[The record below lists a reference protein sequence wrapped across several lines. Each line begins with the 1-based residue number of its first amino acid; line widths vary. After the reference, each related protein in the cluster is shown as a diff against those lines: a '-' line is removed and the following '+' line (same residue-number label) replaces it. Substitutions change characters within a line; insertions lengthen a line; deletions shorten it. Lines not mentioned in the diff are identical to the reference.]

1 MKSFNSLEMKKKN
14 FEILK
19 MKNEF
24 HANFKYENNILTK
37 KEKEKSLT
45 NL

>member
-19 MKNEF
+19 VKNEF
-24 HANFKYENNILTK
+24 HAKFKYENNILTK